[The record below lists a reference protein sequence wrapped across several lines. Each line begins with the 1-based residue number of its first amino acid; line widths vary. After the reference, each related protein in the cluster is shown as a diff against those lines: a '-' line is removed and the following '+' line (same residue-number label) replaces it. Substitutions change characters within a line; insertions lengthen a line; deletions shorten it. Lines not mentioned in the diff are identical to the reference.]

1 MRRWNALAHF
11 RVRFGRTLI
20 LLGLVMAALLA
31 PPSVFANPPPP
42 AETAP
47 VPPPPPAPP
56 APVVPAAPANAIR
69 IGLGRSQSQAAIGA
83 SGGLLVVAGDTILH
97 QSEPGRS
104 VRLTLLAS
112 GIQVEGR
119 ADRFQSIRLLPVQA
133 KTEPPAALPGT
144 PPFLPAPPPVPTN
157 PLHYNDRSYRGEI
170 EVLVNA
176 RDGKLSVVNVIAL
189 EEYLLG
195 VVPREMPALWPQEA
209 LKAQAVAART
219 YALRSMGNYI
229 SEGFDLVDTPLSQAY
244 GGLSVEHIRTSE
256 AVAATR
262 GQVLTYNGQLAVTFY
277 HASSGGYTENNEN
290 IFTGPPLPYLRG
302 VPDFDNTPNNP
313 NFHWRLFFTPE
324 EFAAKF
330 RDTNQGVGGVAAVT
344 PTGVMGASGRPS
356 KWLITGFNRVITLT
370 GQEIRNVL
378 GLRSS
383 PRVVNVIQPGAGN
396 AIRTYTDVETV
407 YVVGA
412 DGKSHERTV
421 RSTAVIGAD
430 RQPILL
436 GAAATAMGPVTIRP
450 GGVEVIGG
458 GWGHG
463 VGMSQ
468 YGAYG
473 MALQGKTYGEI
484 LTHYYTGT
492 KVETR

>member
-1 MRRWNALAHF
+1 M
-11 RVRFGRTLI
+11 VS
-20 LLGLVMAALLA
+20 A
-31 PPSVFANPPPP
+31 P
-42 AETAP
+42 
-47 VPPPPPAPP
+47 
-56 APVVPAAPANAIR
+56 
-69 IGLGRSQSQAAIGA
+69 
-83 SGGLLVVAGDTILH
+83 GGLQVIAGETVLQ
-97 QSEPGRS
+97 QSAPGAA
-104 VRLTLLAS
+104 VRLTLTAGS
-112 GIQVEGR
+112 ITVEGWEG
-119 ADRFQSIRLLPVQA
+119 RFQSIRLVPVQTQSA
-133 KTEPPAALPGT
+133 APAPLPGT
-144 PPFLPAPPPVPTN
+144 PPFLPAPPPAPAN
-157 PLHYNDRSYRGEI
+157 PIRYNDRPYRGEI
-170 EVLVNA
+170 EVLVSA
-176 RDGKLSVVNVIAL
+176 RDSKLSVVNVINI

-219 YALRSMGNYI
+219 YAIRSMGNYI

-244 GGLSVEHIRTSE
+244 GGLAAEHARTSE

-262 GQVLTYNGQLAVTFY
+262 GQVLTHNGQLAVTFY
-277 HASSGGYTENNEN
+277 HASSGGHTENNEN
-290 IFTGPPLPYLRG
+290 IFSGPPIPYLRG
-302 VPDFDNTPNNP
+302 VPDFDDTPNNP

-330 RDTNQGVGGVAAVT
+330 REASRDVGSIASATPSGVVG
-344 PTGVMGASGRPS
+344 PSGRPS
-356 KWLITGFNRVITLT
+356 RWLVTGFNRAITLT

-383 PRVVNVIQPGAGN
+383 PRVINVIQAGAGN
-396 AIRTYTDVETV
+396 AIRTYADAETV
-407 YVVGA
+407 HVVGVGGA
-412 DGKSHERTV
+412 V
-421 RSTAVIGAD
+421 TARAVKGITVIGAD
-430 RQPILL
+430 RQPVMVD
-436 GAAATAMGPVTIRP
+436 AAATAMGPVVVRQ

-473 MALQGKTYGEI
+473 MALQGKTYVEI